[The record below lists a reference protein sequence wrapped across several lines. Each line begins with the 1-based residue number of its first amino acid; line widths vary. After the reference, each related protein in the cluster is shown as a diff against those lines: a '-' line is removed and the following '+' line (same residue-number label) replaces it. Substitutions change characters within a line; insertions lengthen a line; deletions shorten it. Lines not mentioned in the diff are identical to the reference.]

1 MKIKKIFL
9 VFFILTNLLYSLSEE
24 IDEKK
29 IGLILSGGG
38 AKGFAH
44 IGLLKVID
52 AEKIPIDYIVGTSM
66 GSIIGGLYSMGYSAN
81 EIEEIIL
88 ARDWL
93 SYFNDSIARE
103 DELID
108 NKEDKDK
115 YAISVP
121 IRNWKISIPKG
132 AVKGQNVDKVLQELY
147 LNAKDI
153 NDFSKLA
160 IPFAC
165 VATNAETGEAVVF
178 DKGYLP
184 DAIRASMSLPG
195 ALDPIELNGKLLL
208 DGGLANNFPAS
219 IALEM
224 GANYLIGMEVLG
236 DLQKKEKLNSA
247 VAIMDQAIA
256 YKRVDITKIEKS
268 RVDILL
274 SPRTEDYSIFS
285 FSKAKEIIDEGERV
299 ARERINEFKELQNIS
314 KFEEKEKRKIKQIE
328 KIELNDLK
336 ILGSKRIST
345 ETLEKI
351 VNLSLPNELEEK
363 DINNIIDKLYNL
375 NIFDKVNYK
384 IKGRSLEIIVEE
396 KAEAEIKLGFNYNE
410 TTKGD
415 IFVKFSRTGTNF
427 MGNKMSL
434 EALLGKDDALR
445 MKSTWYIGPTN
456 KFGWS
461 LGANYANVE
470 DYPLISNGIRL
481 QDFNVDSLNLDF
493 MIGTFLSNSQLFGFG
508 IKKEYINIESKTLTT
523 YNELA
528 KYKNNYEII
537 YVKYLHDS
545 RDDKYFPS
553 EGVYVE
559 ALMNNYLGERI
570 DDFSFA
576 NYKFKVDVPLVISD
590 KNILSLGGEK
600 HYIDEKNMSPIYIPT
615 LGGIYSRQNS
625 VTFWGL
631 NPSEYISN
639 NFSVIHG
646 ELKYEWKPFRYFIVR
661 YNQAFLN
668 PTEFNREKSIIG
680 GGVGFEIKTPL
691 GPIQLIASQ
700 SNKNSIMAY
709 LNIGYNF

>member
-1 MKIKKIFL
+1 MQLKRVLL
-9 VFFILTNLLYSLSEE
+9 VFFLLTSIVYGFTEDIN
-24 IDEKK
+24 EKK

-52 AEKIPIDYIVGTSM
+52 EEKIPIDYVVGTSM

-88 ARDWL
+88 SRDWL
-93 SYFNDSIARE
+93 SYFNDSIPRE

-108 NKEDKDK
+108 NKEDDDK

-121 IRNWKISIPKG
+121 MHEWKISIPKG
-132 AVKGQNVDKVLQELY
+132 AVKGHNIDKVLQELY
-147 LNAKDI
+147 INAKDI
-153 NDFSKLA
+153 SDFAELT

-165 VATNAETGEAVVF
+165 VATDAETGEAVIYK
-178 DKGYLP
+178 KGYLP
-184 DAIRASMSLPG
+184 DTIRASMSLPG
-195 ALDPIELNGKLLL
+195 ALDPIELDGRLLL

-219 IALEM
+219 IALDM

-256 YKRVDITKIEKS
+256 YKRVDVTNSEKNNI
-268 RVDILL
+268 DLFF
-274 SPRTEDYSIFS
+274 SPNTQDYSIFS
-285 FSKAKEIIDEGERV
+285 FAKAKEIINEGERT
-299 ARERINEFKELQNIS
+299 AREKINELRKLKNVS
-314 KFEEKEKRKIKQIE
+314 KFEEKEERKVKDY
-328 KIELNDLK
+328 KVFLVDNLK
-336 ILGSKRIST
+336 ISGSKRISV
-345 ETLEKI
+345 ETLKKI
-351 VNLSLPNELEEK
+351 VNLTLPKELEQK
-363 DINNIIDKLYNL
+363 DINNIIDRLYNM
-375 NIFDKVNYK
+375 NMFDKVSYK
-384 IKGRSLEIIVEE
+384 LQGENLEIIVEE
-396 KAEAEIKLGFNYNE
+396 KAEAEISLGFNYNDV
-410 TTKGD
+410 TKGD
-415 IFVKFSRTGTNF
+415 LFVKFTRTGTNF

-470 DYPLISNGIRL
+470 DYPLISNGVRL

-493 MIGTFLSNSQLFGFG
+493 MIGTFLSNSQLLGLG
-508 IKKEYINIESKTLTT
+508 IKKEYINIESKTLAT
-523 YNELA
+523 YNELS

-537 YVKYLHDS
+537 YLKYLHDS
-545 RDDKYFPS
+545 LDDKYFPKK
-553 EGVYVE
+553 GIYLE
-559 ALMNNYLGERI
+559 ALMNNYLDEKI

-576 NYKFKVDVPLVISD
+576 NYKFKVEVPLAISD
-590 KNILSLGGEK
+590 KSTLNLGGEK

-615 LGGIYSRQNS
+615 IGGVYSRQNS

-639 NFSVIHG
+639 DFSVIHG
-646 ELKYEWKPFRYFIVR
+646 ELKYEWKPSRYLVLR

-668 PTEFNREKSIIG
+668 PTESNNENSISG
-680 GGVGFEIKTPL
+680 GGVGFGIKTPI
-691 GPIQLIASQ
+691 GPIQLLASK
-700 SNKNSIMAY
+700 SNKNTLIGY